1 MAGQT
6 LKLNIAKDYS
16 RIVLGRWRRLGPFSG
31 EDFYETM
38 LLPMYCEAVEKGVQ
52 LEIELDGTKGYP
64 SSFLDQ
70 SFGELAREKG
80 VENVRS
86 IIIFHANVF
95 QWVIKYI
102 NERIWDKT
110 K

>member
-1 MAGQT
+1 MAEQN

-16 RIVLGRWRRLGPFSG
+16 RIVLGRWKRLGPFSG
-31 EDFYETM
+31 EDFYEKK
-38 LLPMYCEAVEKGVQ
+38 LLPMYTTAVEQGVQ

-70 SFGELAREKG
+70 SFGELARNKG
-80 VENVRS
+80 VDKVRTV
-86 IIIFHANVF
+86 IVFHARVF

-102 NERIWDKT
+102 NEEIWDKT

>member
-1 MAGQT
+1 MAGQN

-38 LLPMYCEAVEKGVQ
+38 LLPMYCDAVKKGVQ

-80 VENVRS
+80 VDNVRS
-86 IIIFHANVF
+86 VIVFHANVF

-102 NERIWDKT
+102 KEEIWNNT

>member
-1 MAGQT
+1 MAGQN

-16 RIVLGRWRRLGPFSG
+16 RIVLGRWKRLGPYSG
-31 EDFYETM
+31 EDFYETK
-38 LLPMYCEAVEKGVQ
+38 LLPMYDEAVEKGVK

-70 SFGELAREKG
+70 SFGELARQKG
-80 VENVRS
+80 VDSVYS
-86 IIIFHANVF
+86 VIVFHANVF

-102 NERIWDKT
+102 NEEIWDKT
-110 K
+110 N

>member
-1 MAGQT
+1 MAEQN
-6 LKLNIAKDYS
+6 LKINIAKDYS
-16 RIVLGRWRRLGPFSG
+16 RIVLGRWKRLGPYSG
-31 EDFYETM
+31 EDFYEIM
-38 LLPMYCEAVEKGVQ
+38 LLPKYNEAVKKGVL

-70 SFGELAREKG
+70 SFGELARNMG
-80 VENVRS
+80 VDKVRS
-86 IIIFHANVF
+86 VIVFHAKVF

-102 NERIWDKT
+102 NEEIWDKT